1 MCHHGRVWN
10 IALLALGA
18 GLILSC
24 LFSGWLIRLLMGAV
38 LIAVSLFLCQHI

>member
-1 MCHHGRVWN
+1 MCHRTRIWS

-24 LFSGWLIRLLMGAV
+24 LFSGWMIRLLIGIVFVA
-38 LIAVSLFLCQHI
+38 ASLLLNSRC